1 MLVLQVR
8 LRRYVLNVEYILVD
22 NLRVLI
28 YWLTVVIDIK
38 LVSPAVSQFRGSPY
52 RLIGFV
58 HLLEADCV
66 PGIDTVW

>member
-38 LVSPAVSQFRGSPY
+38 LVSPAVSQFSGSPY

-58 HLLEADCV
+58 HLFEADRV